1 MAVYLSKAS
10 QENTGLY
17 NNSTD
22 LVYMHSCKF
31 YGTFGTHPPAESHL
45 FSDRDHGNPQGFHS

>member
-1 MAVYLSKAS
+1 MPVYLSKAS
-10 QENTGLY
+10 RIIPGLY
-17 NNSTD
+17 INSTD
-22 LVYMHSCKF
+22 LVNMRSCKF